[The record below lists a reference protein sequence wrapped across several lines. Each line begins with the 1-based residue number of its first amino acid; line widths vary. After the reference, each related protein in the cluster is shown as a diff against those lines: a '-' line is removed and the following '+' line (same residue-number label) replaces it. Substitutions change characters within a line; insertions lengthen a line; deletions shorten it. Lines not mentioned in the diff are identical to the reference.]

1 MERRLVYDSD
11 TAQPGRC
18 PTCGKR
24 LDRCSCGEPPP
35 AVSQAT
41 RPLKLK
47 LPRDGVVRL
56 LRDRKG
62 RGGKTVTLIAGLSG
76 SPAALTAL
84 ASDLKRL
91 CGTGGTLRGD
101 LIEIQGDHRERL
113 RAELERRGYTVKVAG
128 GWRLIQLTTTR

>member
-11 TAQPGRC
+11 AVQPGRC

-24 LDRCSCGEPPP
+24 LDRCSCGAARAAAPPGK
-35 AVSQAT
+35 
-41 RPLKLK
+41 PLN

-62 RGGKTVTLIAGLSG
+62 RGGKTVTLIAGLNG
-76 SPAALTAL
+76 SPAALAAL

-91 CGTGGTLRGD
+91 CGTGGTVRDD
-101 LIEIQGDHRERL
+101 LVEIQGDHRERL
-113 RAELERRGYTVKVAG
+113 RAELERRGYTVKLAWG
-128 GWRLIQLTTTR
+128 

>member
-11 TAQPGRC
+11 AVQPGRC

-24 LDRCSCGEPPP
+24 RDRCSCASERRAP
-35 AVSQAT
+35 APGSA
-41 RPLKLK
+41 
-47 LPRDGVVRL
+47 PRVPNDGVVRL

-62 RGGKTVTLIAGLSG
+62 RGGKTVTLVTGLTG
-76 SPAALTAL
+76 SADFLARL

-101 LIEIQGDHRERL
+101 VLEMQGDVRDRL
-113 RAELERRGYTVKVAG
+113 RPELERRGYTVKVAG
-128 GWRLIQLTTTR
+128 G

>member
-11 TAQPGRC
+11 AARPGRC

-24 LDRCSCGEPPP
+24 LDRCACGQPPP
-35 AVSQAT
+35 GPGPARQ
-41 RPLKLK
+41 LN

-76 SPAALTAL
+76 SPAALAAL

-113 RAELERRGYTVKVAG
+113 RAELERRGYTVKLAG
-128 GWRLIQLTTTR
+128 G

>member
-11 TAQPGRC
+11 AVAPGRC

-24 LDRCSCGEPPP
+24 LDRCSCGPRRAAP
-35 AVSQAT
+35 AEA
-41 RPLKLK
+41 KLPSV
-47 LPRDGVVRL
+47 PRDGVVRL

-76 SPAALTAL
+76 SASALTAL

-101 LIEIQGDHRERL
+101 VVEIQGDHRERL
-113 RAELERRGYTVKVAG
+113 RAELERRGYTVKLAG
-128 GWRLIQLTTTR
+128 G

>member
-11 TAQPGRC
+11 SVQPGRC
-18 PTCGKR
+18 PSCGKR
-24 LDRCSCGEPPP
+24 LDRCTCAQPRAVRSEP
-35 AVSQAT
+35 T
-41 RPLKLK
+41 RASPN

-62 RGGKTVTLIAGLSG
+62 RGGKTVTIVAGVPG
-76 SPAALTAL
+76 SPAVLAAL

-101 LIEIQGDHRERL
+101 LIEIQGDVRDRV
-113 RAELERRGYTVKVAG
+113 RPELERRGYTVKVAG
-128 GWRLIQLTTTR
+128 G

>member
-11 TAQPGRC
+11 AVQPGRC

-24 LDRCSCGEPPP
+24 LDRCSCGQARP
-35 AVSQAT
+35 ARTEAK
-41 RPLKLK
+41 PLN

-56 LRDRKG
+56 VRDRKG

-76 SPAALTAL
+76 SPAALAGL
-84 ASDLKRL
+84 ASELKRL

-101 LIEIQGDHRERL
+101 LVEIQGDHRERL
-113 RAELERRGYTVKVAG
+113 RAELERRGYTVKLAG
-128 GWRLIQLTTTR
+128 G